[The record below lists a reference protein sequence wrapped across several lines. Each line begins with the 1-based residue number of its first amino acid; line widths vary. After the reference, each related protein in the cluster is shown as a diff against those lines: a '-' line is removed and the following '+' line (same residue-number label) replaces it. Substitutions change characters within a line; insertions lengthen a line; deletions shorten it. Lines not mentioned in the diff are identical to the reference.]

1 MRKQHSAMDNSR
13 KQQSHA
19 RPRGDW
25 LTKAAELALPRPL
38 RVSVISHTQRA
49 VVAFL
54 KWHILQAIRLSGS
67 PLRELSVVIAPDGLM
82 RRLHQKFFDDPT
94 LTDVITFPLEQD
106 ERGHAISG
114 EVYLSLTVARRQ
126 AQVRGI
132 PTRHELLLY
141 AIHGMLHLSDYDDLT
156 PRKYQAMHKEEDRIL
171 QQLGFGPV
179 FGRADAAA
187 SRKPRLNLSENG

>member
-1 MRKQHSAMDNSR
+1 MRFQ
-13 KQQSHA
+13 A
-19 RPRGDW
+19 RYTCP
-25 LTKAAELALPRPL
+25 
-38 RVSVISHTQRA
+38 
-49 VVAFL
+49 
-54 KWHILQAIRLSGS
+54 
-67 PLRELSVVIAPDGLM
+67 
-82 RRLHQKFFDDPT
+82 
-94 LTDVITFPLEQD
+94 
-106 ERGHAISG
+106 
-114 EVYLSLTVARRQ
+114 LTVARRQ

-187 SRKPRLNLSENG
+187 SRKPRLNLSEKRLNHHHVSRTVDCRHHRCRPRGDVLLDVERMPCAIFPVRGCRPG